1 MATYI
6 ILGNYTE
13 QGVGQIKDSPKRL
26 DAARASAKSLGV
38 TLKDFYLC
46 MGDHDFVV
54 IAESNSDESV
64 AQFILTLGVDW
75 QRANYDHPCL
85 HGGAMQED
93 CRSAKMNAG

>member
-13 QGVGQIKDSPKRL
+13 QGVGKIKDSPKRL
-26 DAARASAKSLGV
+26 DAARDSAKSLGV

-64 AQFILTLGVDW
+64 AQFILTLGSLGNVRTTTIHAFTEA
-75 QRANYDHPCL
+75 QFRKIVGVL
-85 HGGAMQED
+85 
-93 CRSAKMNAG
+93 K